1 LYMVPL
7 WYLVQANMPIM
18 IMECDGIIL
27 ARMGSIAN
35 LATLLSL
42 LIINRLRRGM
52 SSKNWDP
59 IAYY

>member
-1 LYMVPL
+1 
-7 WYLVQANMPIM
+7 M

-27 ARMGSIAN
+27 VRMGSIAD
-35 LATLLSL
+35 LATLLNL